1 MFWIVLLFIV
11 LPFVELSLL
20 LEIGSRI
27 GALNTIGIVV
37 ATGILGGY
45 LAKREGLLVW
55 RRFKAK
61 LAMVGLPGD
70 EIFDGV
76 IVLASGALLIT
87 PGVITDF
94 VGLLGLLPPTR
105 MLIKQQLRKR
115 VTVHTNLDTSN
126 GFAPHRP
133 PESSEEKVDITQIV
147 DRRRRGEPSEGQ
159 GTATSSFDQAK

>member
-1 MFWIVLLFIV
+1 VIMFWIVLLFIV
-11 LPFVELSLL
+11 LPFIELSLL
-20 LEIGSRI
+20 LEIGSKI
-27 GALNTIGIVV
+27 GGLNTIGIVV

-55 RRFKAK
+55 RRFQAK
-61 LAMVGLPGD
+61 LAMGGLPGD

-115 VTVHTNLDTSN
+115 VTVHTNLSMSS
-126 GFAPHRP
+126 GSAPHP
-133 PESSEEKVDITQIV
+133 PSESSEGKVDITRIV
-147 DRRRRGEPSEGQ
+147 ERRREAEASGGKQ
-159 GTATSSFDQAK
+159 TAS

>member
-20 LEIGSRI
+20 IEIGSRI
-27 GALNTIGIVV
+27 GPLNTIGIVV

-45 LAKREGLLVW
+45 LAKREGLIVW
-55 RRFKAK
+55 RRFQAK
-61 LAMVGLPGD
+61 LAMGGLPGD
-70 EIFDGV
+70 EILDGV

-115 VTVHTNLDTSN
+115 VKVHTNVGMSS

-133 PESSEEKVDITQIV
+133 SESSEGKVDITRIV
-147 DRRRRGEPSEGQ
+147 DRRRDAEASGGKQ
-159 GTATSSFDQAK
+159 TAS

>member
-20 LEIGSRI
+20 LEIGSKI
-27 GALNTIGIVV
+27 GAWNTIGIVV

-55 RRFKAK
+55 RRFQAK
-61 LAMVGLPGD
+61 LATGGLPGD

-105 MLIKQQLRKR
+105 MLIKQQLRRR

-126 GFAPHRP
+126 GFAPRRP
-133 PESSEEKVDITQIV
+133 SESSEGKVDITPIV
-147 DRRRRGEPSEGQ
+147 DRQRRGEPSG
-159 GTATSSFDQAK
+159 GKRTAS